1 MSYEE
6 TLDPGIQILF
16 FKELSLSFDFTAK
29 ILIIFERKKF
39 SVKFFQTFLFFVGG
53 REVESLSSE
62 P

>member
-39 SVKFFQTFLFFVGG
+39 SVKFFQTFLFFVGS